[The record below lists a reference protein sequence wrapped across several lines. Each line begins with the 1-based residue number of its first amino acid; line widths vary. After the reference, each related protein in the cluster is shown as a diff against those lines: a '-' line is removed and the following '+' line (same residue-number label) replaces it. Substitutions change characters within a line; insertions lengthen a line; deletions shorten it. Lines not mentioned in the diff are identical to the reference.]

1 MKELLKKVFS
11 SMNVA
16 GIRYVVLRNY
26 DYLPERMI
34 DGDIDILVDAHEM
47 TRVVSILRDMDFV
60 VSEEIY
66 PHYFA
71 QYFQEHGGK
80 WLKLDLVTDVY
91 CGRRLRFR
99 VNGQLRENLLY
110 RRQPFRGFFKPSPED
125 EIIHLLLHSL
135 LDKGFFKIDYQ
146 NKINDLFRND
156 INLTH
161 LKNSLDDLWGSS
173 RGDHVITLLK
183 NRDFQALEKEKK
195 NLLQNVI
202 KDASPLAIYQAISTL
217 GTRVI
222 HRLIGR
228 KGLLVA
234 FLGPDGSGKTTLA
247 RRLAATHILPIHYVY
262 MGADNYILPTSHL
275 IERISRGLRKKHND
289 LKMREEKI
297 HILKRLLRYLKE
309 TVKLC
314 HDMAEFLT
322 RYLFLSYRFY
332 RKGYL
337 VVNDRYIYDLLLDR
351 ERFGRHP
358 GIEKIILRLL
368 PKPDLLL
375 FLETSTQTM
384 HQRKGEHSLDILES
398 MKQGYRSLQE
408 YFPNHLI
415 IETDDTVTSS
425 LNEIVGYLWK
435 EYLMNRSR
443 IVQ

>member
-1 MKELLKKVFS
+1 
-11 SMNVA
+11 MNVA

-26 DYLPERMI
+26 DYLPDRMI

-47 TRVVSILRDMDFV
+47 TRVASILRDMDFV
-60 VSEEIY
+60 VSAEIY

-71 QYFQEHGGK
+71 IYFQKHDGV

-110 RRQPFRGFFKPSPED
+110 RRQLFRGFFKPSPED

-146 NKINDLFRND
+146 NKINDLFQND

-161 LKNSLDDLWGSS
+161 LKSSLDNLWGSS

-183 NRDFQALEKEKK
+183 NQEFEALEKEKK
-195 NLLQNVI
+195 KLLQNVI
-202 KDASPLAIYQAISTL
+202 KNASPLAIYQVISTL
-217 GTRVI
+217 GTRVV
-222 HRLIGR
+222 HRVIGR

-247 RRLAATHILPIHYVY
+247 RRLAAAHIFPTHYVY
-262 MGADNYILPTSHL
+262 MGSGNYILPTSHL

-289 LKMREEKI
+289 SKMREEKI
-297 HILKRLLRYLKE
+297 HILERLLRYLKE
-309 TVKLC
+309 TAKLC

-332 RKGYL
+332 RKGHL
-337 VVNDRYIYDLLLDR
+337 VINDRYIYDLLLDR

-358 GIEKIILRLL
+358 VIEKIILRLL

-408 YFPNHLI
+408 YFPNHQI

-435 EYLMNRSR
+435 EYLINRSR